1 MYARRREFNDL
12 APLTPAQSGLQHA
25 LLLTGAGD
33 KNAFGTVYTLTFS
46 KLSATCIRICGDR
59 DAAEDVT
66 SEVYATVWKRASQFD
81 PERGSS
87 IAWLS
92 AIARNRSLDW
102 RRSQRPMTNDE
113 LDQIEDDAPSA
124 LDAVIKQQQWQRV
137 LKELAQLSARER
149 EHLHAAFVDGESYV
163 AIARRDGI
171 PLGTMKYW
179 MRRALMKVRS
189 AVEEQALGYRA

>member
-1 MYARRREFNDL
+1 M
-12 APLTPAQSGLQHA
+12 
-25 LLLTGAGD
+25 
-33 KNAFGTVYTLTFS
+33 
-46 KLSATCIRICGDR
+46 
-59 DAAEDVT
+59 

-149 EHLHAAFVDGESYV
+149 EHLHAAFVDGKSYD
-163 AIARRDGI
+163 ALAKRDGI
-171 PLGTMKYW
+171 PLGTMKSW
-179 MRRALMKVRS
+179 MRRALMRVRS
-189 AVEEQALGYRA
+189 AVEEQALGYRASRTVRHPVACSAEDRRPLLRPLPFGTSPADPGSFSERPLSHKELS

>member
-1 MYARRREFNDL
+1 M
-12 APLTPAQSGLQHA
+12 
-25 LLLTGAGD
+25 TGTGD
-33 KNAFGTVYTLTFS
+33 KDAFSTVYALTFS
-46 KLSATCIRICGDR
+46 KLFANCVRICGDR
-59 DAAEDVT
+59 GAAEDVM

-124 LDAVIKQQQWQRV
+124 LDAVITQQQWQRV

-149 EHLHAAFVDGESYV
+149 EHLHAAFVDGKSYD
-163 AIARRDGI
+163 ALAKRDGI
-171 PLGTMKYW
+171 PLGTMKSW